1 MGIQKLS
8 GEFIECCD
16 CYTICPCWTN
26 DKPDEDHC
34 SAIYVWT
41 FDKGTTIGGE
51 TLDGRSIVA
60 ASFHG
65 NRGGSQSAL
74 YVDDTLSPKAQ
85 QALLG
90 AFAGQGGPT
99 LRDLSKLL
107 GTIIDQGSAKI
118 TRTRNGEGWEVEVEL
133 EQGPLKY
140 ARLAYARGGPSIMDD
155 GSKVLT
161 IDHSALHK
169 ELRLMGPVKVQAVER
184 FEMAVSPL
192 PGGPFTYKGRAGML
206 AQFNYSGLGQ

>member
-1 MGIQKLS
+1 MAIQKLS

-41 FDKGTTIGGE
+41 FDIGAMIAGE
-51 TLDGRSIVA
+51 ILDGRSIVA

-90 AFAGQGGPT
+90 AFAGQGGST
-99 LRDLSKLL
+99 LRDVSKLL

-118 TRTRNGEGWEVEVEL
+118 TRSRNNDGWEVEVSVV
-133 EQGPLKY
+133 QKSLKH

-155 GSKVLT
+155 GLKVLT

-169 ELRLMGPVKVQAVER
+169 ELRLTGPVEVQAVER
-184 FEMAVSPL
+184 FEMAVSPFL
-192 PGGPFTYKGRAGML
+192 GGPFTYQGRAGML
-206 AQFNYSGLGQ
+206 ARFNYSALGQ